1 MSAITRP
8 YRRAARTVDTSVVL
22 ALLGGASTV
31 VGLVA
36 LALCAG
42 GGAMWA
48 APVLSGLAVLLA
60 VLAVAM
66 PAGSPAAGRD
76 RDTTV
81 PGTIPPR

>member
-8 YRRAARTVDTSVVL
+8 YRRAARTGDTSVVL

-42 GGAMWA
+42 GGAVWA
-48 APVLSGLAVLLA
+48 APVLTGLAVLLA
-60 VLAVAM
+60 VLAVAT
-66 PAGSPAAGRD
+66 PAEGRSA
-76 RDTTV
+76 
-81 PGTIPPR
+81 PGQRG